1 MRPFR
6 ATQVGGSEGRHYRGR
21 TKAGLSGAASF
32 RIVPR
37 LQKPAFGVGAQ
48 SRLVPS
54 GNAG

>member
-1 MRPFR
+1 MPRN
-6 ATQVGGSEGRHYRGR
+6 GGSEGRHYRGR

-37 LQKPAFGVGAQ
+37 LQKPAFGVGAH